1 MKKRTKTDFADFKRY
16 FKEYQRKFGLAGYR
30 VYFKRQPMDGYFA
43 EISYR
48 QNEMVATVKL
58 NPKLKAAGTGWK
70 DIKGHAKHEA
80 LHLLVARLSHLA
92 ATRFVVEEQIDEAE
106 EELINKLEGLIK

>member
-1 MKKRTKTDFADFKRY
+1 MPKRTKTDFADFKRY

-30 VYFKRQPMDGYFA
+30 VYFKHQPMGGYFA
-43 EISYR
+43 EVSYR
-48 QNEMVATVKL
+48 QNEMVATVKF
-58 NPKLKAAGTGWK
+58 NSKLKDAGAGWR

-92 ATRFVVEEQIDEAE
+92 ATRFAVEDQIDEAE

>member
-30 VYFKRQPMDGYFA
+30 VYFKHQPMDGYFA

-58 NPKLKAAGTGWK
+58 NPKPEGEGWR
-70 DIKGHAKHEA
+70 DIKSHAKHEA

-92 ATRFVVEEQIDEAE
+92 ASRFAVEEQIDEAE